1 MASIQFVRN
10 YLITN
15 LQERIT
21 NDQTQAINS
30 LLNFLLDWRN
40 DSCFLLRGYAG
51 TGKTTLLGALVRAL
65 RQQSVE
71 CVLLA
76 PTGRAAKVL
85 ASATGFPAS
94 TIHREIYTISENSEG
109 QPRYMLRK
117 NRHVNTLFVVDE
129 ASMIGISSDDS
140 FSRRKG
146 GLLAELIEYVRGGKN
161 CKLLL
166 SGDEAQLPPVGETE
180 SPALQEHV
188 LESYFAKVF
197 QSTLRDVLRQ
207 EKESGI
213 LYFATQLRSLIEN
226 YTGAMPQFDV
236 LLYPDFCAISPGD
249 LVEKVQ
255 KSYGEVGQ
263 ENTVVISRSNK
274 HAVLFNMTIR
284 SAILGYEESL
294 TGGDSVYAC
303 RNSYRWTKGMGNIPF
318 IANGD
323 MLRMHRVY
331 NIRQEG
337 DFSFADI
344 DFALEDFPNIE
355 ISATAMLN
363 VLHSPTAALPRKDHE
378 VLYAH
383 RLEVLK
389 EELGGAFSKR
399 AVAEDPLLTALQ
411 LKHGYALTCHKSQ
424 GGQWAHVYIDI
435 ELFQNMARDVS
446 LLRWLYTA
454 ITRATQRVTLVMSPQ
469 ELLTPESAKVLYDS
483 VHV

>member
-1 MASIQFVRN
+1 MASINSIRN
-10 YLITN
+10 YLNTS

-21 NDQTQAINS
+21 NDQIQAINS

-65 RQQSVE
+65 HQQAVA

-94 TIHREIYTISENSEG
+94 TIHREIYSISENSDG
-109 QPRYMLRK
+109 LPKYALRK
-117 NRHVNTLFVVDE
+117 NQHVNTLFVVDE
-129 ASMIGISSDDS
+129 ASMVGVSSDDS

-146 GLLAELIEYVRGGKN
+146 GLLAELIEYVRAGRN

-188 LESYFAKVF
+188 LEGHFTRVF

-207 EKESGI
+207 EHESGI
-213 LYFATQLRSLIEN
+213 LHFATQLRGLIEN
-226 YTGAMPQFDV
+226 YTGAMPKFDV
-236 LLYPDFCAISPGD
+236 RQYPDFGAIMPGG
-249 LVEKVQ
+249 LVEKVEN
-255 KSYGEVGQ
+255 SYGEVGK
-263 ENTVVISRSNK
+263 ENTVVISRSNRR
-274 HAVLFNMTIR
+274 AVLFNMTIR
-284 SAILGYEESL
+284 STVFGYEEPL
-294 TGGDSVYAC
+294 TGGDRVFAC
-303 RNSYRWTKGMGNIPF
+303 RNSYRWTKGISHVPF

-331 NIRQEG
+331 NIRRDG

-344 DFALEDFPNIE
+344 DFALEDCPDLE

-378 VLYAH
+378 ALYAH
-383 RLEVLK
+383 RVETLK

-435 ELFQNMARDVS
+435 ELFPALARDVS

-454 ITRATQRVTLVMSPQ
+454 ITRATQRVTLVMPPL
-469 ELLTPESAKVLYDS
+469 EFLTPESAKVLYAS
-483 VHV
+483 K